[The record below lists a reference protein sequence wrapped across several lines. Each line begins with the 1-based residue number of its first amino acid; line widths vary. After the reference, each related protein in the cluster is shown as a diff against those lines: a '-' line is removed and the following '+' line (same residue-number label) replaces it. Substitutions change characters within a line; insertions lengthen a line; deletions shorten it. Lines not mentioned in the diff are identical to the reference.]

1 MPDKSAEV
9 KQMSNCRISG
19 FVLIL
24 DSSVL
29 ENLSV
34 LVRSLGGCPLDI
46 IFVLRYND
54 SFDL

>member
-9 KQMSNCRISG
+9 KKMSNCRITG

-24 DSSVL
+24 DSPVL
-29 ENLSV
+29 DSLSV

-46 IFVLRYND
+46 IFVLKYYD